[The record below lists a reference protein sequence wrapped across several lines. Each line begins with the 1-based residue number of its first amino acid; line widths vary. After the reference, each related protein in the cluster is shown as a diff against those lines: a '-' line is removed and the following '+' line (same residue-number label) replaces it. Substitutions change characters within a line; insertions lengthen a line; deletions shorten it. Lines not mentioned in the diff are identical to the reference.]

1 MLIET
6 DRRGKTKSIFEC
18 DRCKRIINTEI
29 DQRFKLTVQNTPIGN
44 HANTIK
50 RWDLCKRCYAA
61 LYKGIE
67 KEN

>member
-18 DRCKRIINTEI
+18 DRCGRIINTET
-29 DQRFKLTVQNTPIGN
+29 DHRFKLTVQNTPRGS
-44 HANTIK
+44 NTNVIK
-50 RWDLCKRCYAA
+50 SWDLCKRCYAA

-67 KEN
+67 KEK